1 MLGSS
6 NHVASIHEGLK
17 PLKCES
23 CDYSSSLKHNMK
35 KDVSSFHEGNKSFK
49 CNVCFAGL
57 SLKGNKN
64 KHNQFVKERS
74 SPLLWS

>member
-35 KDVSSFHEGNKSFK
+35 EISHS
-49 CNVCFAGL
+49 NVAFVTTDF
-57 SLKGNKN
+57 LKQVTLGAL
-64 KHNQFVKERS
+64 HV
-74 SPLLWS
+74 L